1 VTTLRDILRKAKET
15 QVYGQETQL
24 PDHIARSSAMEV
36 HDSKGRQ
43 VGLIALFGDEV
54 VSLFIPQEK
63 LDLDLGDK
71 IKYAVDFMSRGEKGL
86 AQAKEFFN
94 RKYGEV
100 SFKSL

>member
-1 VTTLRDILRKAKET
+1 MLKDILKKAKET
-15 QVYGQETQL
+15 HPEAKL

-43 VGLIALFGDEV
+43 VGLIALFGDQV

-63 LDLDLGDK
+63 LDLGLEDK
-71 IKYAVDFMSRGEKGL
+71 IKYSIDFISRGEKGL

-94 RKYGEV
+94 QKYGEV